1 MEKILIVDDIFIN
14 REILKDILEEH
25 GYECETA
32 CDGAEAL
39 EALNEKASAFGLV
52 LLDIVMPGIDG
63 FGVLE
68 QMNSTGLISQLPVI
82 VVTGEV
88 TPEVEDKALALHA
101 SDYIRKPFD
110 ESIVLKRVGNIFEL
124 YSYKRSLEEKVAQKT
139 EELRQSNEVLQAQAS
154 QIKLF
159 NENIVDFLGSVVEYR
174 HTESGQHVKRVKAY
188 SELLC
193 RKVMELFPE
202 AGLTSEA
209 ADRIA
214 RASVLHDLGK
224 IAIPDSIL
232 LKPGRLTDEE
242 YEFMKNHTVMGADLA
257 MQVKGAWDDDFRDT
271 AYEICRHHHERYDG
285 RGYPDGL
292 AGEDIPLSAQVVSI
306 ADVYD
311 ALVEDR
317 VYKDAFSHEEAIRM
331 ICEGECGEFSPR
343 LIECVKAA
351 ADEFNQVHL
360 SEV

>member
-39 EALNEKASAFGLV
+39 EALKGKASAFGLV

-159 NENIVDFLGSVVEYR
+159 NENIVDFLGTVVEYR

-188 SELLC
+188 SELLGATA
-193 RKVMELFPE
+193 RELFPE
-202 AGLTSEA
+202 WNVSAEEV
-209 ADRIA
+209 DRIA

-224 IAIPDSIL
+224 VAIPDNIL

-242 YEFMKNHTVMGADLA
+242 REIMKNHTVMGADLVL
-257 MQVKGAWDDDFRDT
+257 QVKGAWDDEFRDT
-271 AYEICRHHHERYDG
+271 AYQICRHHHERYDG

-292 AGEDIPLSAQVVSI
+292 TGDAIPFAAQVVSI

-317 VYKDAFSHEEAIRM
+317 VYREALSHETALRM
-331 ICEGECGEFSPR
+331 ICEGECGVFSPQ

-351 ADEFNQVHL
+351 AEGFDAIRR
-360 SEV
+360 S